1 MADIFY
7 ILYFDNRPASREQLD
22 LIEEIMVEQEIDM
35 AWEARLMIPVCLDDQ
50 GNWQGEE
57 RDFMQS
63 FRRIRVEVKVGDR
76 PFAPLIDG
84 PVASTENRRDS
95 EPGRS
100 SVTLVVHDDS
110 VFLNREERV
119 ARFDEQADHEIA
131 EQLFRQTTQ
140 IASTDIERTPRPPSS
155 AQQSVVQRGT
165 AIQILK
171 ALARRQ
177 GMHAYVLPG
186 DQPGQSVGVFR
197 SLPAR
202 PTGLRPLI
210 LNGQERNVSTFSVN
224 DNSQRPARFRSSTLS
239 IRDRTVTTRT
249 SRLAD
254 IDLLGDQTG
263 YQRES
268 DTADQLLPAGLGESV
283 DPDQAV
289 SAEAGR
295 SSYSF
300 DATGSIIGS
309 CYGSVLRPYQV
320 VTVQGG
326 NSRASGDYV
335 ISRVSHHLSR
345 SFYSQEFGLR
355 RNAVSQS
362 ESRVADAA
370 RGIF

>member
-7 ILYFDNRPASREQLD
+7 TLYFDNRPASREQLD
-22 LIEEIMVEQEIDM
+22 LIEEITVEQEIDM
-35 AWEARLMIPVCLDDQ
+35 AWEARLVIPVCLDDQ

-57 RDFMQS
+57 RGFMQS
-63 FRRIRVEVKVGDR
+63 FRRIRVEVKIGDR

-84 PVASTENRRDS
+84 PVASTDSRRES

-119 ARFDEQADHEIA
+119 ARFDGQADHEIA
-131 EQLFRQTTQ
+131 EQLFRQATQ
-140 IASTDIERTPRPPSS
+140 IANTDIERTPRPPSS
-155 AQQSVVQRGT
+155 AQPSAVQRGT
-165 AIQILK
+165 AIQILR

-177 GMHAYVLPG
+177 GMHVYVLPG
-186 DQPGQSVGVFR
+186 DQPGQSIGVFR
-197 SLPAR
+197 SLPTRASGL
-202 PTGLRPLI
+202 PALMITGD
-210 LNGQERNVSTFSVN
+210 NRNVSTFSVS

-249 SRLAD
+249 SRLGD
-254 IDLLGDQTG
+254 IDLLGDQAS

-268 DTADQLLPAGLGESV
+268 DTADQLLPPGLGESV

-295 SSYSF
+295 SSYSL

-335 ISRVSHHLSR
+335 ISRVSHHLTR

-355 RNAVSQS
+355 RNAVSQPGS
-362 ESRVADAA
+362 GVADAA
-370 RGIF
+370 RSIF